1 MSLEDQI
8 TRLTNVISMSQEGTA
23 VAEIIRQR
31 EEAKKWAERCET
43 DSKYFQESRDNHYA
57 LRLHA
62 ERQVAALRGVI
73 TRMKNQKVEVKH
85 EQ

>member
-8 TRLTNVISMSQEGTA
+8 ARLTNVISMSQEGSA

-31 EEAKKWAERCET
+31 EESKAWAVRCES
-43 DSKYFQESRDNHYA
+43 DAKFYQEQRDRHYKSRI
-57 LRLHA
+57 HA

-73 TRMKNQKVEVKH
+73 TRMKRKESKDGR
-85 EQ
+85 

>member
-31 EEAKKWAERCET
+31 DAAQKEVIAIR
-43 DSKYFQESRDNHYA
+43 SSRDYWMGQNRYA
-57 LRLHA
+57 TDRRVEL
-62 ERQVAALRGVI
+62 ERRVSSLRGVI
-73 TRMKNQKVEVKH
+73 TRMKRKVEATHV
-85 EQ
+85 